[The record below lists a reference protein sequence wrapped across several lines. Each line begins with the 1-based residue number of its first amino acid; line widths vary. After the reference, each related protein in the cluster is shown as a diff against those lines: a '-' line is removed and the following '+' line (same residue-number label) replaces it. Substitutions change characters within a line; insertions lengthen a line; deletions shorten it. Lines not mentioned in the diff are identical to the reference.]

1 MPCAA
6 LSSQVE
12 GIAAQ
17 IGSGSSLLALSSHV
31 EGVETSSWGI
41 RRVGALSSHVEGVP
55 PQTLPIAAGIGG
67 QGTSGRYLLGLLFPA
82 GSAFS
87 CRFCCSPPGL
97 LTSARE
103 SNPLSR
109 FDRNSAYSFVTID
122 RRLTSDV
129 LFLCPNEA

>member
-55 PQTLPIAAGIGG
+55 PHTLPIAAGIGG
-67 QGTSGRYLLGLLFPA
+67 QGTSGRYLLGLLFSA
-82 GSAFS
+82 GSAVP
-87 CRFCCSPPGL
+87 RPDLSPPHSTPTRCRG
-97 LTSARE
+97 
-103 SNPLSR
+103 PI
-109 FDRNSAYSFVTID
+109 VI
-122 RRLTSDV
+122 RLTPSPPWTD
-129 LFLCPNEA
+129 A

>member
-17 IGSGSSLLALSSHV
+17 IGSGASLLALSSHV
-31 EGVETSSWGI
+31 EGVETSSWGM

-82 GSAFS
+82 GSAVPRRDCWPRQGS
-87 CRFCCSPPGL
+87 PTRCRGSI
-97 LTSARE
+97 
-103 SNPLSR
+103 
-109 FDRNSAYSFVTID
+109 VI
-122 RRLTSDV
+122 RLTPSSPLTDV
-129 LFLCPNEA
+129 

>member
-1 MPCAA
+1 MRKTLRIPPRIPGIESALHHTYKAWSVRRRWTMPCAA

-31 EGVETSSWGI
+31 ESVETSSWGI

-55 PQTLPIAAGIGG
+55 PQPLPIAAGIGG

-82 GSAFS
+82 GSAV
-87 CRFCCSPPGL
+87 P
-97 LTSARE
+97 
-103 SNPLSR
+103 
-109 FDRNSAYSFVTID
+109 
-122 RRLTSDV
+122 RRD
-129 LFLCPNEA
+129 C